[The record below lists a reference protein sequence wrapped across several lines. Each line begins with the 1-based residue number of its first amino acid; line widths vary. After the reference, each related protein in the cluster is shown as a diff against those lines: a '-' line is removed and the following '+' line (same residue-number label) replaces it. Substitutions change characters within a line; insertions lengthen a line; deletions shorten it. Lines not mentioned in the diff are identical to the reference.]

1 MDNSNDYK
9 NQLKNHLGKHYV
21 IGDLHGMYGTYMD
34 AIGSINDEDTL
45 YILGDVIDGGQH
57 GIKILQD
64 IMKRHNVELF
74 LGDHEWKFMKCYEI
88 MKKYDLCVEEFAIYT
103 RMYDY
108 IKRREMEV
116 LSEESYT
123 HGMIEIVK
131 QIESKG
137 LEKKKISKAE
147 LAQISKWIKDG
158 GMTTLRSFVELSNE
172 EQEQI
177 IASLTNSIIIGFLNV
192 DGKKECL
199 VHATPYDQK
208 FFLSLL
214 SRVRHEELVRY
225 GEIAGANPKVV
236 SQFVTG
242 CTERGQ
248 DQFKN
253 KRANPFDEMYR
264 LGYETLYGHTPQ
276 AGQVTKCKRDG
287 SICLDISDNGA
298 AMYCIENGLVRYID
312 REFDEP
318 SGHISEPIAPK
329 LIEDRL
335 EEYIKENEIQEN
347 IIDSES
353 ISKNTSNPENPGA
366 PEDPGNR

>member
-1 MDNSNDYK
+1 MDKSDEI
-9 NQLKNHLGKHYV
+9 NQLNSSAGKHYV

-34 AIGSINDEDTL
+34 AVSSINDEDTL

-64 IMKRHNVELF
+64 IMKRPNVKLF
-74 LGDHEWKFMKCYEI
+74 IGDHEWELMRCYEI
-88 MKKYDLCVEEFAIYT
+88 MKKYNLSVQEFAIYT

-108 IKRREMEV
+108 IKRRDEEV
-116 LSEESYT
+116 LSEESYI
-123 HGMIEIVK
+123 HGILEILK
-131 QIESKG
+131 QIESMG
-137 LEKKKISKAE
+137 LEKKKILKHE
-147 LAQISKWIKDG
+147 LAIISRWVKDG
-158 GMTTLRSFVELSNE
+158 GLTTLKVFAELSNT

-177 IASLTNSIIIGFLNV
+177 IALLTNSIIIGFLNV
-192 DGKKECL
+192 NGKKECL

-214 SRVRHEELVRY
+214 SRVKHEELVRY
-225 GEIAGANPKVV
+225 GEIAGANPKIV

-242 CTERGQ
+242 CTERGK

-253 KRANPFDEMYR
+253 KRNNPFDEMHR

-276 AGQVTKCKRDG
+276 AGQATKCKRDG

-298 AMYCIENGLVRYID
+298 AMYCIEDGLVRYID

-318 SGHISEPIAPK
+318 SGNISEPIEPK
-329 LIEDRL
+329 IIEDRL
-335 EEYIKENEIQEN
+335 EEYIKENEIQTV
-347 IIDSES
+347 DSGTT
-353 ISKNTSNPENPGA
+353 SKVASNPENPDD

>member
-1 MDNSNDYK
+1 MDNSNNN
-9 NQLKNHLGKHYV
+9 NQLNNGKGKHYV
-21 IGDLHGMYGTYMD
+21 VGDLHGMYGTYRD
-34 AIGSINDEDTL
+34 VIGSINEEDTL

-64 IMKRHNVELF
+64 IMKRPNVKLF
-74 LGDHEWKFMKCYEI
+74 LGDHEWKFMRCYEI
-88 MKKYDLCVEEFAIYT
+88 MKKYNLSVQEFAIYT

-108 IKRREMEV
+108 IKQRDAEV

-123 HGMIEIVK
+123 HGLLEIAK

-137 LEKKKISKAE
+137 LERKKIQKNE
-147 LAQISKWIKDG
+147 LAQISNWIKDG
-158 GMTTLRSFVELSNE
+158 GMTTLKVFTRLSDE

-177 IASLTNSIIIGFLNV
+177 IALLVNSIIIGFLSI

-225 GEIAGANPKVV
+225 GEIIGANPKVV

-242 CTERGQ
+242 CTEREQ
-248 DQFKN
+248 DQFKD
-253 KRANPFDEMYR
+253 KRTNPFDEMQR

-276 AGQVTKCKRDG
+276 SGQATKCKRDG

-298 AMYCIENGLVRYID
+298 AIYCIEDGLVRYIG

-318 SGHISEPIAPK
+318 SGHISEPTAPR

-335 EEYIKENEIQEN
+335 EEYIKENKIQEDS
-347 IIDSES
+347 IDSES
-353 ISKNTSNPENPGA
+353 ASSSISDQTN